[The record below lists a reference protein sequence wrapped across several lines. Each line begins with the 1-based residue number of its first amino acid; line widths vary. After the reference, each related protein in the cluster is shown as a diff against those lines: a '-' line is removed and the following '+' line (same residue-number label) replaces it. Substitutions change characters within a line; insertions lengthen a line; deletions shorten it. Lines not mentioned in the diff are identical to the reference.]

1 MKRLL
6 SFVFADV
13 TIPHRVMLAAWLT
26 WAVSYWFVGEAV
38 FKGHRFA
45 SGDWHHRLC
54 DLGER
59 GEGWM
64 EEKGT
69 TSILAK

>member
-38 FKGHRFA
+38 FKGTALLLAIGIIAFA
-45 SGDWHHRLC
+45 IWESGA
-54 DLGER
+54 E
-59 GEGWM
+59 
-64 EEKGT
+64 
-69 TSILAK
+69 